1 METVGTLRIIPP
13 QLTAAAHRLKALARG
28 PLHQTCRSLQADLRE
43 LQAVWSGPAQT
54 AFDAAFPEA
63 ISRWLSNAADD
74 LDRQADYL
82 IAAAQAYT
90 SLERRL
96 IGGEPTGSR
105 SPGKPP
111 GLARPRREE
120 PPVEDNAGHLY
131 VIVPGDTL
139 WWIAVRHGTTVE
151 ALRAANGIEG
161 HLIFPGQ
168 KLVIPAAAAETPHP
182 IPALA
187 SGTVVVRSG
196 DTLWGLALAHGTT
209 VAALRQANGIVGDL
223 IFPDQVLRLT
233 PGSTAPPSPS
243 APPSPDLSAGAPEL
257 LPEPYLS
264 GYGWLSHT
272 GHYAV
277 DLNTQ
282 STDKTLRA
290 PYAGT
295 RIVAD
300 PCPACTADGSITGQ
314 LPAGTTFA
322 PENNWGY
329 GAVAIVE
336 TRAEDLTIEQR
347 SDLAERGVAVE
358 AGQSLY
364 ILTAHLQPDTV
375 TGAGAA
381 LEAGDPIAT
390 LGTSGN
396 STGPHVHV
404 EVAVAPE
411 GLRPAEGQNSAS
423 FWIGTIVGVRN
434 GAAAQ
439 GTRVDPTPVF
449 VAAP

>member
-1 METVGTLRIIPP
+1 METAGTLRIIPP
-13 QLTAAAHRLKALARG
+13 QLTAAAHRLKALAHG
-28 PLHQTCRSLQADLRE
+28 PLHQTCRSLQADLRG

-74 LDRQADYL
+74 LDRQAAYL

-90 SLERRL
+90 SLEGRL
-96 IGGEPTGSR
+96 IGGEPTGAR
-105 SPGKPP
+105 SPARPP
-111 GLARPRREE
+111 GLARPPREE

-139 WWIAVRHGTTVE
+139 WWIAVRQGTTVE

-168 KLVIPAAAAETPHP
+168 RLVIPAEVAEVPQS
-182 IPALA
+182 ISAPAP
-187 SGTVVVRSG
+187 GTVIVRSG

-209 VAALRQANGIVGDL
+209 VAALRQANGITRDL
-223 IFPDQVLRLT
+223 IFPGQILRLAAD
-233 PGSTAPPSPS
+233 STAPPGPG
-243 APPSPDLSAGAPEL
+243 ATPVLAQPAGAPEL

-277 DLNTQ
+277 DLNTP

-300 PCPACTADGSITGQ
+300 PCPACTADDSITGQ
-314 LPAGTTFA
+314 LPAGTAFT

-329 GAVAIVE
+329 GALAIVE

-347 SDLAERGVAVE
+347 SDLAERGVVVE

-375 TGAGAA
+375 AGAGAA
-381 LEAGDPIAT
+381 LGAGDPIAT
-390 LGTSGN
+390 MGTSGN

-404 EVAVAPE
+404 EVAIAPE
-411 GLRPAEGQNSAS
+411 GLRPGDGQNSAS
-423 FWIGTIVGVRN
+423 FWIGSIVGVSN

-439 GTRVDPTPVF
+439 GTRVDPTPLF
-449 VAAP
+449 AAGS